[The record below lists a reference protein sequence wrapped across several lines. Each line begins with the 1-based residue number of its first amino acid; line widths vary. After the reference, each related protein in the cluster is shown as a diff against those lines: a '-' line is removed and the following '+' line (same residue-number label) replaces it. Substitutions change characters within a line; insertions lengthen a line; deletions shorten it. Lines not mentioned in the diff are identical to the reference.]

1 MRWGFLDLMDADMPP
16 LTKDMELFLRIAY
29 APISKRKRFMKFTIN
44 PENLSIVMVRPR
56 YSENIGSAAR
66 ALCNMGIKNLIVVSP
81 ENYDPEKVRK
91 LATHAASDVVDRIEI
106 FENLNAAL
114 SPFNYVVGTTARLGG
129 ERLAV
134 SSPSEIAGKLVG
146 ISRKNRVAV
155 LFGPED
161 RGLLNNDIRLCHELV
176 NIPASDFSSLNVSQ
190 AVLIMCYEIFLA
202 GTEEKVKFAPRLASR
217 FELDG
222 MYDNV
227 KDILVRINYI
237 NPENPDYWMNKL
249 RHFFTRMEL
258 RAREVSIIRGIC
270 RQIDWYC
277 KQCHKDGLASG
288 KKEIKRNKT

>member
-1 MRWGFLDLMDADMPP
+1 MRAGIKPD
-16 LTKDMELFLRIAY
+16 
-29 APISKRKRFMKFTIN
+29 
-44 PENLSIVMVRPR
+44 NLSIVMVRPR
-56 YSENIGSAAR
+56 YSENIGSASR
-66 ALCNMGIKNLIVVSP
+66 AMCNMGIKHLIVVSP
-81 ENYDPEKVRK
+81 ENYDIEKVRK

-106 FENLNAAL
+106 FENLKSAL

-129 ERLAV
+129 ERLAI
-134 SSPSEIAGKLVG
+134 SSPSEMAGRLVG
-146 ISRKNRVAV
+146 ISKKNRVAV

-161 RGLLNNDIRLCHELV
+161 RGLLNEDLRLCHELV

-249 RHFFTRMEL
+249 RHFFTRMEV

-270 RQIDWYC
+270 RQIDWYGRKC
-277 KQCHKDGLASG
+277 YKDGFASG
-288 KKEIKRNKT
+288 KKEIKRDKE